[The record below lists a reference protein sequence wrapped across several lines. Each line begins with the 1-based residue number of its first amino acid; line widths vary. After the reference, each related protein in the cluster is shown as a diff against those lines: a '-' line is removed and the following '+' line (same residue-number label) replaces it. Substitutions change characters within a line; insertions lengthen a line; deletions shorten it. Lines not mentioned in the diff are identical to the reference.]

1 MKESKRPEFWELPLD
16 ALNRSE
22 WEALCDNCARCCL
35 HKLEDEDS
43 GEVRFTDVVC
53 ALLDQDDCRCTDYPN
68 RRQRVPNCLELSP
81 LEPEVFRW
89 LPDTCAYRLRF
100 ENKPL
105 YDWHPL
111 VSGYAGSV
119 AEAGISVSGQCI
131 TETYIHPDEIEIR
144 HASWIECS
152 PLDTNKKL

>member
-1 MKESKRPEFWELPLD
+1 METEKRLRFWELPLD
-16 ALNRSE
+16 QLNQTE

-35 HKLEDEDS
+35 HKLEDEDT

-53 ALLDQDDCRCTDYPN
+53 ALLDQSDCHCTDYAN
-68 RRQRVPNCLELSP
+68 RRTLVPNCLELSSKS
-81 LEPEVFRW
+81 PEVFRW
-89 LPDTCAYRLRF
+89 LPNTCAYRLRH

-111 VSGYAGSV
+111 ISGNARSV
-119 AEAGISVSGQCI
+119 ADAGISVSGQCVVD
-131 TETYIHPDEIEIR
+131 TYIHPDEIDHR

-152 PLDTNKKL
+152 LPESSE